1 MKITPQ
7 LLEWARL
14 RAGLSHDDL
23 ALKVGL
29 VQRADVVRDWETG
42 NAQPTY
48 RQAQSL
54 AQALHIPMGY
64 LFLSS
69 PPLTIIPIADYR
81 TLPDTERGKFSP
93 EFEDVLNDAL
103 RKRDW
108 LREWRI
114 QEGSAKLSFVGRF
127 NIKTDPRTIVNDI
140 RLELGLPTP
149 TARDV
154 KTREEHLRQLVQFTE
169 NAGITVLRSGIAL
182 SDTHRPLSVKEFR
195 GFTLADEYAPLI
207 FINTRDTING
217 RIFTLAHEL
226 GHLWTGTSGVSNPTI
241 EPGFNSSTLEVE
253 RLCNRVAAG
262 LLVPEEMLI
271 QLWDRQAIS
280 LEGAQEIANEFRV
293 SVFVVLIRA
302 YELNLLSRE
311 RLRSLYSEAQQEIQE
326 TAWSSGGGG
335 GDFYAS
341 LRSRNGRIFT
351 QEILKAIQQGSLFYQ
366 DGARLLNTHPR
377 VIENAMQRFGG

>member
-14 RAGLSHDDL
+14 RSGLSHDDL
-23 ALKVGL
+23 AVKVGL
-29 VQRADVVRDWETG
+29 AQHVDVVRDWETG

-54 AQALHIPMGY
+54 AHALHIPIGY

-69 PPLTIIPIADYR
+69 PPLTVLPIADFR
-81 TLPDTERGKFSP
+81 TLPETERGKFSP

-108 LREWRI
+108 LRDWRI
-114 QEGSAKLSFVGRF
+114 QEGSARLSFVGRF
-127 NIKTDPRTIVNDI
+127 KLNTAPRTIIDDI

-149 TARDV
+149 TARDA

-182 SDTHRPLSVKEFR
+182 SDTHRPLSVNEFR
-195 GFTLADEYAPLI
+195 GFTLTDEYAPLI

-241 EPGFNSSTLEVE
+241 EPGNISSTIEVE

-262 LLVPEEMLI
+262 LLVPDEMLI
-271 QLWDRQAIS
+271 QLWEEQTIS
-280 LEGAQEIANEFRV
+280 LEVAQEIANEFQV

-311 RLRSLYSEAQQEIQE
+311 RLKSLYSEAQQEIRE
-326 TAWSSGGGG
+326 TVWSSGGGG

-351 QEILKAIQQGSLFYQ
+351 QEILKAVQQGSLFYQ
-366 DGARLLNTHPR
+366 DGARLLNTRPR
-377 VIENAMQRFGG
+377 VLENAMQRFGG